1 MTNNLFQLLIKH
13 TGSNSDCNTFATVDS
28 KDNLPQTVWQL
39 LNRNDPFALIKCN
52 INPNKLNVVF
62 TNELTLLK
70 ALPHLSCLKEQ
81 SLVINVDI
89 RYNDYSV
96 ISTLKDLNIITL
108 ISNDYNSAIKNTNT
122 ANSVA
127 TKSHSM
133 VLNFINYEKC
143 NDDLQN
149 IDADQLLP
157 INLIHDD
164 QLQSADDILS
174 DLNNFSLY
182 STSSKDASVTVIN
195 LSPYGKEFSE
205 CLPSKVSLIDINIY
219 RPWNI
224 EKLLTLFTSSIKK
237 IVIIQGA
244 STDTD
249 GEHSHTFEPL
259 LLDFFS
265 DFNKLL
271 ERNIDQLILT
281 KVGLISRSDI
291 KDSLEIIVSNAVK
304 ETPNSHLFVG
314 KSVDCINVNYSNS
327 ILSSI
332 EHKRSLENSYI
343 RVLQQLFSSNLNIL
357 NEFHSDSIVANSPE
371 YGFGYLLNSNK
382 IRERLIHNAKE
393 LLDVTSFGDIP
404 NSDATNLVQLL
415 SKWIGYNSSSQD
427 TYEEANEV
435 GTAIFNIFE
444 TYPNSKS
451 IKTFLAVSTNIEDY
465 LFKSNWIIGSDAW
478 SYDVGNSG
486 IHQVLNSKKNINMLI
501 IDSETTT
508 SINKNVSHSKKNIG
522 LYAMNFHTV
531 YVASVA
537 VYSSY
542 TQLLTSLLEAA
553 KFDGPS
559 VVIAYLPYE
568 TENYTPI
575 DILKETKV
583 AVNSGYWPLY
593 RYDPSVEDDDKAFQL
608 DSSVI
613 RKELQDFLDRENKLT
628 LLTKKEPKIETNIEQ
643 SASDAITRKM
653 ELRNKIALDQL
664 LNGLSGPQLHIY
676 YASDGGNAS
685 SLANRL
691 ANRGAARSLK
701 ATVLS
706 MDAIV
711 IDELSGEENAVFITS
726 TAGQG
731 EFPQDGKAFWQELKM
746 SGQTD
751 LSSLRF
757 SVFGLGD
764 SKYWPRKE
772 DSRYFNKPSK
782 DLFAKL
788 ESLGAVPF
796 VPLALGDDQDDNGY
810 ETAYSLWEQQLW
822 VELGV
827 DNIEIA
833 DEPKELTAEDVKL
846 QSNFLRGT
854 LATDLLN
861 EETGNITNENT
872 QIAKFHGLY
881 MQDDRDI
888 RVTRKEQGLE
898 PLYAFMAR
906 VRTPHGTASPEQW
919 LLLDKLSDETGNGT
933 IKLTN
938 RATFQLHGVL
948 KKDIKHTI
956 RSMNSLLMD
965 TLAGSGDV
973 NRDVMISAIPEN
985 KKVHEQL
992 VSIGKQISE
1001 YFLPKTTAYH
1011 EIWLHGVDERDDDPT
1026 WPSIYENRKEGPRKK
1041 KTMVS
1046 GNALVDVEPIYSPV
1060 YLPRKFKV
1068 NIAAPPYNDV
1078 DVWSSD
1084 VGLISIINPE
1094 TQRIEGFNLL
1104 AGGGMGTTH
1113 NNTKTWPDTGK
1124 MLGFVAPDNVIKAIE
1139 SVLIFQRDNGDR
1151 TNRKHARLRYTI
1163 DTVGFENFKNI
1174 VEERLD
1180 FKFLPPR
1187 EFTINSN
1194 VDKFGW
1200 VKDESG
1206 LNHFTTFI
1214 ENGRVLDVP
1223 GMNQKS
1229 GLREIAKFMQLKK
1242 CGEFRLTGNQHII
1255 ISKIEDNYLSELK
1268 ELLRQYQLDNLQ
1280 LSGLRLSSSSCVG
1293 FPTCGLAMAES
1304 ERFFPIVV
1312 TEIEETLEDFGL
1324 RHDSIVL
1331 RVSGCGNGCSR
1342 PWLAEVALIGK
1353 APNTYNIVLGGGYHG
1368 NRLNKLYRSNVND
1381 KDICGILKPL
1391 FKKWA
1396 LERSEAEHF
1405 GDFLIRKDIIKETT
1419 EGRYFHENVAQE
1431 AY

>member
-1 MTNNLFQLLIKH
+1 MLSLFVP
-13 TGSNSDCNTFATVDS
+13 S
-28 KDNLPQTVWQL
+28 
-39 LNRNDPFALIKCN
+39 
-52 INPNKLNVVF
+52 
-62 TNELTLLK
+62 
-70 ALPHLSCLKEQ
+70 
-81 SLVINVDI
+81 I
-89 RYNDYSV
+89 R
-96 ISTLKDLNIITL
+96 
-108 ISNDYNSAIKNTNT
+108 
-122 ANSVA
+122 
-127 TKSHSM
+127 
-133 VLNFINYEKC
+133 
-143 NDDLQN
+143 
-149 IDADQLLP
+149 
-157 INLIHDD
+157 
-164 QLQSADDILS
+164 
-174 DLNNFSLY
+174 
-182 STSSKDASVTVIN
+182 
-195 LSPYGKEFSE
+195 
-205 CLPSKVSLIDINIY
+205 
-219 RPWNI
+219 
-224 EKLLTLFTSSIKK
+224 K
-237 IVIIQGA
+237 IVIVQGA
-244 STDTD
+244 SADND
-249 GEHSHTFEPL
+249 GEQSHAFEPL

-265 DFNKLL
+265 DFNKLV
-271 ERNIDQLILT
+271 ERKIDQLILT
-281 KVGLISRSDI
+281 KVGLIGISDI

-304 ETPNSHLFVG
+304 DAPNSHLFLG
-314 KSVDCINVNYSNS
+314 KPVDGVDSKYSSS

-332 EHKRSLENSYI
+332 DHQRTLESSYI

-357 NEFHSDSIVANSPE
+357 NEFQSDSIAANSPE
-371 YGFGYLLNSNK
+371 YGFGYLLKSDN
-382 IRERLIHNAKE
+382 IREKLVENAKS
-393 LLDVTSFGDIP
+393 LLDLTSFKDIP
-404 NSDATNLVQLL
+404 AADATNLVKLL
-415 SKWIGYNSSSQD
+415 SKWIDFNSSSKNSN
-427 TYEEANEV
+427 EESNETS
-435 GTAIFNIFE
+435 TAIFNIFK
-444 TYPNSKS
+444 TYPECKS
-451 IKTFLAVSTNIEDY
+451 IKTFLEISADIEDY
-465 LFKSNWIIGSDAW
+465 LFKSNWLIGSDAW

-486 IHQVLNSKKNINMLI
+486 VHQVLSSKKNVNMLI
-501 IDSETTT
+501 IDSETSSTRKR
-508 SINKNVSHSKKNIG
+508 NKSFSKKNIG

-542 TQLLTSLLEAA
+542 TQLLTSLLEAS

-568 TENYTPI
+568 TEKYNPV
-575 DILKETKV
+575 DILKETKI

-593 RYDPSVEDDDKAFQL
+593 RYDPSIEDDEEAFKL

-628 LLTKKEPKIETNIEQ
+628 LLTKKEPGIETTVEQ
-643 SASDAITRKM
+643 SVSDAIAKKL
-653 ELRNKIALDQL
+653 ELRNKAALDQL
-664 LNGLSGPQLHIY
+664 LNGLSGPPLHIY

-685 SLANRL
+685 SLASRL
-691 ANRGAARSLK
+691 ASRATSRSLK
-701 ATVLS
+701 ATSLS
-706 MDAIV
+706 MDTIV
-711 IDELSGEENAVFITS
+711 IDELSGEENVVFITS

-746 SGQTD
+746 AGQAD
-751 LSSLRF
+751 LSNLRF

-782 DLFAKL
+782 DLFSKL
-788 ESLGAVPF
+788 QSLGADPF
-796 VPLALGDDQDDNGY
+796 VPLGLGDDQDDNGY
-810 ETAYSLWEQQLW
+810 ETAYSIWEQQLW

-827 DNIEIA
+827 DKIEVA
-833 DEPKELTAEDVKL
+833 DEPRELTAEDIKL

-854 LATDLLN
+854 LAADLVN

-888 RVTRKEQGLE
+888 RSTRKEQGLE

-985 KKVHEQL
+985 KKVHDQL

-1026 WPSIYENRKEGPRKK
+1026 WPAIYENRKEGPRKK

-1084 VGLISIINPE
+1084 VGLISIINQE
-1094 TQRIEGFNLL
+1094 TQEIEGFNLL

-1113 NNTKTWPDTGK
+1113 NNIKTWPDTGK
-1124 MLGFVAPDNVIKAIE
+1124 MLGFVTPNNVIKAIE

-1180 FKFLPPR
+1180 FNFKPPR
-1187 EFTINSN
+1187 DYAIDSN

-1200 VKDESG
+1200 VKDETG

-1214 ENGRVLDVP
+1214 ENGRVLDAP
-1223 GMNQKS
+1223 GMNQKT
-1229 GLREIAKFMQLKK
+1229 GLREIAKYMQLKK

-1255 ISKIEDNYLSELK
+1255 ISKIQDNYLPELK
-1268 ELLRQYQLDNLQ
+1268 ELLKQFQLDNLQ
-1280 LSGLRLSSSSCVG
+1280 LSGLKLSSSSCVG

-1324 RHDSIVL
+1324 RHDSVVL
-1331 RVSGCGNGCSR
+1331 RISGCGNGCSR
-1342 PWLAEVALIGK
+1342 PWLAEVALVGK
-1353 APNTYNIVLGGGYHG
+1353 APNVYNIMLGGGYHG
-1368 NRLNKLYRSNVND
+1368 NRLNKLYRSNVKD

-1391 FKKWA
+1391 FKQWA
-1396 LERSEAEHF
+1396 LERYEAEHF

-1419 EGRYFHENVAQE
+1419 EGKHFHDNVAQE

>member
-1 MTNNLFQLLIKH
+1 MTNNLFQLLLKH
-13 TGSNSDCNTFATVDS
+13 AESNIDCNVFATVDS
-28 KDNLPQTVWQL
+28 EDDLPYAAYQL
-39 LNRNDPFALIKCN
+39 LNRNDPFALIKES
-52 INPNKLNVVF
+52 IEPTKLNVVF
-62 TNELTLLK
+62 TNELNLLK
-70 ALPHLSCLKEQ
+70 GLPHLSDLKDQ
-81 SLVINVDI
+81 YLVINVDI
-89 RYNDYSV
+89 KYNDYSV
-96 ISTLKDLNIITL
+96 ISTLKDLNIISL
-108 ISNDYNSAIKNTNT
+108 ISNDYNTAIKNTNV
-122 ANSVA
+122 AYSVA
-127 TKSHSM
+127 SKSRAM

-143 NDDLQN
+143 NDNLQD
-149 IDADQLLP
+149 IDASELLPLDFGHGDQLLLA
-157 INLIHDD
+157 N
-164 QLQSADDILS
+164 DILS
-174 DLNNFSLY
+174 ALDDFLLY
-182 STSSKDASVTVIN
+182 STSSEDASVAIIN

-205 CLPSKVSLIDINIY
+205 CLPVNVSLIDINVY
-219 RPWNI
+219 RPWDI
-224 EKLLTLFTSSIKK
+224 EKLLSLFAPSIKK

-244 STDTD
+244 SADTD
-249 GEHSHTFEPL
+249 SDHAHTFEPL

-265 DFNKLL
+265 DFNRLL
-271 ERNIDQLILT
+271 ERTIDQVILT
-281 KVGLISRSDI
+281 KVGLISLSDI
-291 KDSLEIIVSNAVK
+291 KDSLEIIVSNTVK
-304 ETPNSHLFVG
+304 DTPNSHLFVG
-314 KSVDCINVNYSNS
+314 KSVGGININYSNS

-332 EHKRSLENSYI
+332 EHKRSLESSYI

-357 NEFHSDSIVANSPE
+357 NEFHSNSIVANSPE
-371 YGFGYLLNSNK
+371 YGFGYLLNSDK
-382 IRERLIHNAKE
+382 IRERLVDNAKG
-393 LLDVTSFGDIP
+393 LLDVASFGDIP
-404 NSDATNLVQLL
+404 LTDAINLVKLL
-415 SKWIGYNSSSQD
+415 SKWIGYNSSSKNV
-427 TYEEANEV
+427 YEDVNEV
-435 GTAIFNIFE
+435 STAIFNIFE
-444 TYPNSKS
+444 TYPDSKS
-451 IKTFLAVSTNIEDY
+451 IKTFLEISTNIENY

-486 IHQVLNSKKNINMLI
+486 VHQVLNSKKNVNMLI
-501 IDSETTT
+501 IDSETASDRT
-508 SINKNVSHSKKNIG
+508 KNVTHSKKNIG

-542 TQLLTSLLEAA
+542 TQLLTALLEAA
-553 KFDGPS
+553 KFEGPS

-568 TENYTPI
+568 IDYTPI
-575 DILKETKV
+575 DILKETKI

-608 DSSVI
+608 ESSVI

-628 LLTKKEPKIETNIEQ
+628 LLTKKEPRIEINIEH
-643 SASDAITRKM
+643 SVSDTITRKI
-653 ELRNKIALDQL
+653 ELRNKVALDQL
-664 LNGLSGPQLHIY
+664 LNGLSGPPLHIY

-685 SLANRL
+685 SIANRL
-691 ANRGAARSLK
+691 ANRGTARSLK
-701 ATVLS
+701 ATALS
-706 MDAIV
+706 MDTIV
-711 IDELSGEENAVFITS
+711 IDELSGEENVVFITS

-731 EFPQDGKAFWQELKM
+731 EFPQDGKTFWQELKM
-746 SGQTD
+746 LGQTD
-751 LSSLRF
+751 LSNLKF

-796 VPLALGDDQDDNGY
+796 VPLTLGDDQDDNGY
-810 ETAYSLWEQQLW
+810 ETAYSQWEQQLW

-827 DNIEIA
+827 DKVEVT
-833 DEPKELTAEDVKL
+833 DEPKELTSEDVKL

-888 RVTRKEQGLE
+888 RATRKEQGLE

-919 LLLDKLSDETGNGT
+919 LLIDKLSDETGNGT

-1011 EIWLHGVDERDDDPT
+1011 EIWLHGIDERDDDPT
-1026 WPSIYENRKEGPRKK
+1026 WPNIFENRKEGPRKK

-1094 TQRIEGFNLL
+1094 TQEIEGFNLL

-1113 NNTKTWPDTGK
+1113 NNIKTWPDTGK
-1124 MLGFVAPDNVIKAIE
+1124 MLGFVSLGNVIKAIE

-1163 DTVGFENFKNI
+1163 NTVGFESFKDI
-1174 VEERLD
+1174 VEGRLD
-1180 FKFLPPR
+1180 FKFQPPR
-1187 EFTINSN
+1187 DYAIDSN

-1223 GMNQKS
+1223 GMNQKT

-1255 ISKIEDNYLSELK
+1255 ISKIEDTYLPEFK
-1268 ELLRQYQLDNLQ
+1268 ELLEQYQLDNLQ

-1304 ERFFPIVV
+1304 ERFFPIIV
-1312 TEIEETLEDFGL
+1312 TQIEDTLEDFGL
-1324 RHDSIVL
+1324 RHDSVVL
-1331 RVSGCGNGCSR
+1331 RITGCGNGCSR

-1353 APNTYNIVLGGGYHG
+1353 APNTYNIMLGGGYHG

-1391 FKKWA
+1391 FKQWA
-1396 LERSEAEHF
+1396 LERNEAEHF
-1405 GDFLIRKDIIKETT
+1405 GDFLIRKDIIKEST
-1419 EGRYFHENVAQE
+1419 EGKYFHDNVAQE